1 MPKRLLALAW
11 LLLSSTVWAQE
22 SQDTVGAVFRV
33 PHAEFRNIIFR
44 NGAGV
49 VSAQEQDKI
58 AEQIRKL
65 IPRVGVEGAADA
77 APELVR
83 EAYQNKGYFKVEVE
97 RRTVPSGVYPSDP
110 VWDLILS
117 VREGQR
123 YRLASIGWRN
133 VREFPDQQLRDLM
146 PIGDGDFF
154 DRSKIARGLDA
165 VQKLYDTGGFINF
178 TSVPETELDEA
189 NTRTYLIIDVDEGK
203 LFRWGDLRIT
213 GLDGTHTQALL
224 RAWDDVRGKPFVR
237 ATLPDFLAKF
247 VLPVQAGT
255 NLHPSTGRWL
265 DEKTGTVDVIISFP
279 ASP

>member
-1 MPKRLLALAW
+1 MPKPLLALAW
-11 LLLSSTVWAQE
+11 LVLSSAVWAQE
-22 SQDTVGAVFRV
+22 PLDTVIEVRH
-33 PHAEFRNIIFR
+33 PELRNIIFKG
-44 NGAGV
+44 GAEV

-65 IPRVGVEGAADA
+65 IPRVGANGAADA

-83 EAYQNKGYFKVEVE
+83 EAYQNKGYFNVEVE
-97 RRTVPSGVYPSDP
+97 GRTVPAGAYPSDL

-117 VREGQR
+117 VREGQQ

-133 VREFPDQQLRDLM
+133 VREFPEQQLRDLM

-178 TSVPETELDEA
+178 TSVPETKLDEA
-189 NTRTYLIIDVDEGK
+189 NTRIYLIINVDEGK

-213 GLDGTHTQALL
+213 GLDETHTQALL
-224 RAWDDVRGKPFVR
+224 RAWDDMHGKPSLS
-237 ATLPDFLAKF
+237 ATLSDFFAKF
-247 VLPVQAGT
+247 VLPVQTGT

-279 ASP
+279 AVR

>member
-1 MPKRLLALAW
+1 MPKPLLALAW
-11 LLLSSTVWAQE
+11 LVLSSAVWAQE
-22 SQDTVGAVFRV
+22 PLDTVIEVRH
-33 PHAEFRNIIFR
+33 PELRNIIFKG
-44 NGAGV
+44 GAEV

-65 IPRVGVEGAADA
+65 IPRVGANGAADA

-97 RRTVPSGVYPSDP
+97 RRTVPAGAYPSDP

-117 VREGQR
+117 VREGQQ
-123 YRLASIGWRN
+123 YRLASIRWRN
-133 VREFPDQQLRDLM
+133 VREFPEQQLRDLM

-178 TSVPETELDEA
+178 TSVPETKLDEA
-189 NTRTYLIIDVDEGK
+189 NTRIYLIINVDEGK

-213 GLDGTHTQALL
+213 GLDETHTQALL
-224 RAWDDVRGKPFVR
+224 RAWGDMHGKPSLS
-237 ATLPDFLAKF
+237 ATLSDFFAKF
-247 VLPVQAGT
+247 VLPVQTGT

-279 ASP
+279 AVR

>member
-1 MPKRLLALAW
+1 MPKPLLALAW
-11 LLLSSTVWAQE
+11 LVLSSAVWAQE
-22 SQDTVGAVFRV
+22 PLDTVIEVRH
-33 PHAEFRNIIFR
+33 PELRNIIFKG
-44 NGAGV
+44 GAEV

-65 IPRVGVEGAADA
+65 IPRVGANGAADA

-97 RRTVPSGVYPSDP
+97 RRTVPAGAYPSDP

-117 VREGQR
+117 VREGQQ
-123 YRLASIGWRN
+123 YRLASIRWRN
-133 VREFPDQQLRDLM
+133 VREFPEQQLRDLM

-178 TSVPETELDEA
+178 TSVPETKLDEA
-189 NTRTYLIIDVDEGK
+189 NTRIYLIINVDEGK

-213 GLDGTHTQALL
+213 GLDDTHTQALL
-224 RAWDDVRGKPFVR
+224 RAWDDMHGKPSLS
-237 ATLPDFLAKF
+237 ATLSDFFAKF
-247 VLPVQAGT
+247 VLPVQTGT

-279 ASP
+279 AVR